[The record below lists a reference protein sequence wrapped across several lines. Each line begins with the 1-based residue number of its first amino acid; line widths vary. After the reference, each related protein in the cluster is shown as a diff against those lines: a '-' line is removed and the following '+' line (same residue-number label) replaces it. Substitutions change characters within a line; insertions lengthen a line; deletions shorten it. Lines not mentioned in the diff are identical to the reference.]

1 VEFAFDIKH
10 LFPQSIIC
18 VQPCMLRPKV
28 RESVLNYQIHKKAGP
43 LTPRCKLSQIIDE
56 MGRRSALAQELR
68 VPVTSA
74 DKMISSTNKQVTYL
88 MADDESGRWAVTGLL
103 KVGNKDLFLF
113 DDKGKYRQTKQTPA
127 ILDFYIHESRQRRGL
142 GKLIFDKMIADQG
155 WTPGKCSVDRPS
167 EKLINFL
174 AKHFGLVRT
183 IPQGNNF
190 VLYQQFFDDEP
201 PEGEQ
206 NKGTR

>member
-18 VQPCMLRPKV
+18 VQPHLLRPKA
-28 RESVLNYQIHKKAGP
+28 RESVLIYQNHKKTAP
-43 LTPRCKLSQIIDE
+43 LTPGCKLSQIIDE
-56 MGRRSALAQELR
+56 MGKRSAVAQGLR
-68 VPVTSA
+68 APVTSA
-74 DKMISSTNKQVTYL
+74 EKMITNTTNQVTYL

-113 DDKGKYRQTKQTPA
+113 DGDGRCRQTKQTPA

-142 GKLIFDKMIADQG
+142 GKVIFDKMLADQG

-167 EKLINFL
+167 KKLISFL

-183 IPQGNNF
+183 VPQGNNF
-190 VLYQQFFDDEP
+190 VLYQEFF
-201 PEGEQ
+201 
-206 NKGTR
+206 